1 MAART
6 VLCFGDSNTHGTVAM
21 RAAGDRRRHGPG
33 QRWPDV
39 MAAELGAG
47 WTVIAEGH
55 PGRTAVFDDP
65 VEGTHKNGLRA
76 LPVLLESH
84 RPLDLVIVMLG
95 TNDLKARFSVPPGDI
110 AAGVERLALA
120 IRSSDAGPQGQPP
133 AVLLAAPVPIEETGH
148 LGEMFAGGADK
159 SRLLAGKLHD
169 VARRQRLG
177 FVDLGAVA
185 QVDPVD
191 GIHLDKA
198 AHAAIGAAMAQAVRG
213 FLG

>member
-6 VLCFGDSNTHGTVAM
+6 VLCFGDSNTHGTLAM
-21 RAAGDRRRHGPG
+21 RSAGDRRRHAPG
-33 QRWPDV
+33 RRWPDV

-65 VEGTHKNGLRA
+65 VEGVHKNGLKA

-95 TNDLKARFSVPPGDI
+95 TNDLKARFSVPAGDI
-110 AAGVERLALA
+110 AAGIERLVLA
-120 IRSSDAGPQGQPP
+120 VRASDAGPKNQPP
-133 AVLLAAPVPIEETGH
+133 KVLVAAPVPILETGY
-148 LGEMFAGGADK
+148 LAEMFAGGAEK
-159 SRLLAGKLHD
+159 SRALAGH
-169 VARRQRLG
+169 VQTMARRRRTG
-177 FVDLGAVA
+177 FVDLGAAA

-191 GIHLDKA
+191 GVHLDEA
-198 AHAAIGAAMAQAVRG
+198 AHAAIGSAMAQAVRG
-213 FLG
+213 LLG